1 MLRFYFHV
9 QKRFR
14 VRQQDGA
21 VKDKRIKKKGP
32 KSASIALEENL

>member
-14 VRQQDGA
+14 VQQDGA